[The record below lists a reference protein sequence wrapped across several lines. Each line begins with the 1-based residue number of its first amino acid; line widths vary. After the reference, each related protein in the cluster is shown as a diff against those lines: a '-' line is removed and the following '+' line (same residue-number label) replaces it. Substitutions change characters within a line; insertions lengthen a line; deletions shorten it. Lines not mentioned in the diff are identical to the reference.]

1 MAYWTNDGRLVEEEG
16 DENVYIPG
24 NETNTTTNQ
33 VGGGDKSNNI
43 TNIVGN
49 VSKENDGGLF
59 QKLFSRGKNKAQN
72 MLDKIQ
78 SFGGEWNTVDN
89 QAPEAVSESQMDSM
103 LKHAMA
109 NLAEEDEASMYDV
122 PMMDSSKKGL
132 DYDGF

>member
-1 MAYWTNDGRLVEEEG
+1 MAVNEFGVEMDQYATDRYTKNTG
-16 DENVYIPG
+16 
-24 NETNTTTNQ
+24 TTTTNQ
-33 VGGGDKSNNI
+33 VGNESNVSD
-43 TNIVGN
+43 IVGSI
-49 VSKENDGGLF
+49 SKENDGGLF
-59 QKLFSRGKNKAQN
+59 QKLFSKGKNKAQN

-78 SFGGEWNTVDN
+78 SSSGEWDTVDN